1 MAAKVNAKI
10 ELQYGDKAITDD
22 QLISKAKK
30 AYGGKD
36 IKSLDIYVKPEES
49 KAYYV
54 VNGAVTGS
62 LELLFFLKLQK
73 ADWEPIPVRFF
84 LHIHR
89 SFAFSMTSLH
99 SVL

>member
-1 MAAKVNAKI
+1 MLLICVHFILKGEEKIMAATKVNAKI
-10 ELQYGDKAITDD
+10 ELQYGDKAVTDD

-54 VNGAVTGS
+54 VNGDVTGS
-62 LELLFFLKLQK
+62 VEL
-73 ADWEPIPVRFF
+73 
-84 LHIHR
+84 
-89 SFAFSMTSLH
+89 
-99 SVL
+99 

>member
-1 MAAKVNAKI
+1 MAATKVNAKI
-10 ELQYGDKAITDD
+10 ELQYGDKAVTDD

-54 VNGAVTGS
+54 VNGDVTGS
-62 LELLFFLKLQK
+62 VEL
-73 ADWEPIPVRFF
+73 
-84 LHIHR
+84 
-89 SFAFSMTSLH
+89 
-99 SVL
+99 